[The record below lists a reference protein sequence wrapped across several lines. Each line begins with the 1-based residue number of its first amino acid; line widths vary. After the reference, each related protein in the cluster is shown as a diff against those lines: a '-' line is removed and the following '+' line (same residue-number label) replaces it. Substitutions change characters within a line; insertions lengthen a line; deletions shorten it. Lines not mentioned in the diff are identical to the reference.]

1 MLSESCIWPTSPP
14 SCLTFPWSALS
25 FSTSLLSV
33 STNTLNGD
41 RGASFSRAG
50 REDENGRAP
59 IRADDEDEDA
69 GEGWNRGRGDDDDE
83 DGRDD
88 LADVARRWF
97 TCRGRERRMV
107 EGWRGR

>member
-14 SCLTFPWSALS
+14 SCFTFPWRALS

-33 STNTLNGD
+33 STNTLNGE

-59 IRADDEDEDA
+59 IRADDDGEDDED
-69 GEGWNRGRGDDDDE
+69 EGWNRGKGEVDE
-83 DGRDD
+83 LDGRDD
-88 LADVARRWF
+88 FADVDSRWF
-97 TCRGRERRMV
+97 TWRGRERRMK
-107 EGWRGR
+107 GGR